1 MNIFDSVQ
9 GNSNKS
15 KIKAGPVK
23 LIQVRI
29 YFQPILDPLQGD
41 RGLLILFSEQNGH
54 RWHRLNCNIVKMAQH
69 RIFYVICSHSFSHTQ
84 RFTS

>member
-9 GNSNKS
+9 GDSNKS

-23 LIQVRI
+23 LTQVRI

-41 RGLLILFSEQNGH
+41 RGLLILFSEH
-54 RWHRLNCNIVKMAQH
+54 
-69 RIFYVICSHSFSHTQ
+69 
-84 RFTS
+84 